1 MTKFSEAFAIIGGL
15 GGGISGAVRGGS
27 TPLTGF
33 IKGSRN
39 GMIIGLPVGALAV
52 YGRMSSLQKVR
63 CQILIGNLFVA
74 DNSQVFTW
82 NSANPLD
89 GQHFA
94 IIL

>member
-63 CQILIGNLFVA
+63 CQIVIGNLFVSWLVT
-74 DNSQVFTW
+74 DIN
-82 NSANPLD
+82 
-89 GQHFA
+89 GR
-94 IIL
+94 